1 MSPFDAFS
9 RQLTHTSPHT
19 SSATLVMSRLAS
31 DEERD
36 TTILA
41 CSAAK
46 EAEASVLSETELGTL
61 QSLHEQYRLDLFEN
75 LEFLKQG
82 GFGEQRVREE
92 NIRNKELSM
101 ARRKLDEAKDAA
113 RRSQMKVI

>member
-1 MSPFDAFS
+1 
-9 RQLTHTSPHT
+9 
-19 SSATLVMSRLAS
+19 MSRLTL

-41 CSAAK
+41 SSAAK
-46 EAEASVLSETELGTL
+46 EAEASILSEAELGTL
-61 QSLHEQYRLDLFEN
+61 QALHEQYRLDIFEN

-82 GFGEQRVREE
+82 GFGEQMEREK
-92 NIRNKELSM
+92 NIRNKELSV